1 MMTWHRPGAAELAD
15 IIQTAETG
23 TLDELLSV
31 VTKYAAGE
39 MDGTRNYIARLEKE
53 VTDLRDQ
60 IAELQE
66 GA

>member
-1 MMTWHRPGAAELAD
+1 MTWHRPGAAELAD

-39 MDGTRNYIARLEKE
+39 MGGTRNHIARLEKE

-60 IAELQE
+60 IAELRE
-66 GA
+66 GV

>member
-15 IIQTAETG
+15 IIKTAETG
-23 TLDELLSV
+23 TLDEVLSV

-60 IAELQE
+60 VAELRE
-66 GA
+66 GV